1 MALSNDKD
9 ALESTQNR
17 GIVIQIDRKEYR
29 LTDKPPDRK
38 IIMTGWELRK
48 LADPDIDEKRD
59 LFEVVPGGSDKK
71 IGNDEEVEIRDGMR
85 FFSAPAL
92 INPGATHPEGTP
104 LFRVLEG

>member
-1 MALSNDKD
+1 MALSDD
-9 ALESTQNR
+9 REVAVGTQDG

-38 IIMTGWELRK
+38 ILMTGWELRK

-59 LFEVVPGGSDKK
+59 LFLVVPGGSDKK

-85 FFSAPAL
+85 FFSAPAV
-92 INPGATHPEGTP
+92 INPGARTSREEGTYAAV
-104 LFRVLEG
+104 R

>member
-9 ALESTQNR
+9 ALESTQSR
-17 GIVIQIDRKEYR
+17 GITIQIDRKEYR

-71 IGNDEEVEIRDGMR
+71 IGNDDEVEIRDGMR
-85 FFSAPAL
+85 FFSAPAV
-92 INPGATHPEGTP
+92 INPGTAQLKRASLLRGAEG
-104 LFRVLEG
+104 